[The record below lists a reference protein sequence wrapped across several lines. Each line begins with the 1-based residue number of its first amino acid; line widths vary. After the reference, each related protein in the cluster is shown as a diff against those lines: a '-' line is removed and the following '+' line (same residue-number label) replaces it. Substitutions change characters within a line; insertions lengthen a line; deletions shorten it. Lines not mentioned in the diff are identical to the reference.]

1 MGLNG
6 LLLTN
11 HLDDSALT
19 PDSGNQ
25 NVVIVDAV
33 VTLCHVPPFWSDE
46 KLDFWMDQLQNCS
59 RHSYNSQIHLFRK
72 EPPNRQLLDY
82 VCSSE

>member
-33 VTLCHVPPFWSDE
+33 VTLCHVPPF
-46 KLDFWMDQLQNCS
+46 
-59 RHSYNSQIHLFRK
+59 
-72 EPPNRQLLDY
+72 
-82 VCSSE
+82 